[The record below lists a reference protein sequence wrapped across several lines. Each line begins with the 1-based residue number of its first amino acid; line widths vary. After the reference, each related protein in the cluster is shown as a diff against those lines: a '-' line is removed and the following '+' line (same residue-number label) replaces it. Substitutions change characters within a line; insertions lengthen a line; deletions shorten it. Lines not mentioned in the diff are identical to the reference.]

1 MSLDQNPKNLV
12 LKPPT
17 NLQLDEYELL
27 KALGEGSFGRVYI
40 VRHKTNGQYWAFKQL
55 KKYEIIKSKQVDH
68 LKNEVYILN
77 SLSHPFI
84 VKMAGMTQDNRFL
97 YIGMEFVVGG
107 ELFTYLRRVVR
118 FPKLQASLYT
128 AQVTLMFEHLHS
140 HNVIYRDLKPENLLI
155 DGEGYLKLTDFGFAK
170 VVENRTYTLCGT
182 PEYIAP
188 EIILNKGHGKGV
200 DWWTVGVLIFEM
212 LAGIDPFNDSDP
224 MMIYQNIIRGNLKF
238 PRTFDKDG
246 RSLVKHLLVSD
257 LSKRYGNLK
266 NGKLISI
273 TRHKKSQVFG
283 SNRLARTR

>member
-1 MSLDQNPKNLV
+1 MSLDQNPKSLV
-12 LKPPT
+12 LKSP
-17 NLQLDEYELL
+17 NALQLDEYELL

-40 VRHKTNGQYWAFKQL
+40 ARHKTNGQYWAFKQL

-77 SLSHPFI
+77 SVQHPFI

-118 FPKLQASLYT
+118 FPKLQTALYT

-140 HNVIYRDLKPENLLI
+140 QNVIYRDLKPENLLI

-170 VVENRTYTLCGT
+170 IVENRTYTLCGT

-212 LAGIDPFNDSDP
+212 LAGIDPFNDADP

-266 NGKLISI
+266 NGNLNSLSG
-273 TRHKKSQVFG
+273 HQEPPFLG
-283 SNRLARTR
+283 SSGLELSR

>member
-1 MSLDQNPKNLV
+1 MSLDQNPKSLS
-12 LKPPT
+12 LKSPSA
-17 NLQLDEYELL
+17 LQLDEYELL

-40 VRHKTNGQYWAFKQL
+40 ARHKTSGQYWAFKQL

-77 SLSHPFI
+77 SISHPFI

-118 FPKLQASLYT
+118 FPKLQTALYT
-128 AQVTLMFEHLHS
+128 AQVTLMFEHLHAN
-140 HNVIYRDLKPENLLI
+140 NVIYRDLKPENLLI

-170 VVENRTYTLCGT
+170 IVENRTYTLCGT

-212 LAGIDPFNDSDP
+212 LAGIDPFNDADP

-273 TRHKKSQVFG
+273 SRYQKPPFLRSSG
-283 SNRLARTR
+283 LARTG